1 MPDQFGDCQDKS
13 LLSSSQSSSSFL
25 PFIAQ
30 SRFCECGKKRDFGR
44 RSLTL
49 TFLAGKEKV
58 GKIETFLWET
68 VGFKRNIIFPHSH
81 GEDGLTVHF
90 NVHTDPTTGEEDGS
104 KRVTKEDLE
113 RVLRREIQVS
123 SLIKFKMSPIK
134 KDFEI
139 ILFFFRN
146 A

>member
-1 MPDQFGDCQDKS
+1 MRVSSHHHRPPLSSLS
-13 LLSSSQSSSSFL
+13 LLNLASANVGKNVTLAATPL
-25 PFIAQ
+25 P
-30 SRFCECGKKRDFGR
+30 
-44 RSLTL
+44 SL
-49 TFLAGKEKV
+49 FLAGKEKV

-68 VGFKRNIIFPHSH
+68 VGFKRNIIFSHSH

-90 NVHTDPTTGEEDGS
+90 NVHTDPATGEEDGS